1 MEILKKILSS
11 KTSIALIVVFVLILG
26 LSLAWYLNTRS
37 LEKKISEL
45 QKTVDTQDSL
55 IVDLEQELESTR
67 FEVQAVQRGLAALE
81 DFNTRQKEIRDDEDR
96 TKTKIL
102 ETVTQSDEAK
112 DWWSSD
118 IPTDLLDALMCQ

>member
-1 MEILKKILSS
+1 
-11 KTSIALIVVFVLILG
+11 VVFVLILG

-67 FEVQAVQRGLAALE
+67 FEVQVVQRGLAALE
-81 DFNTRQKEIRDDEDR
+81 DFNARQKEIRDDEDR

>member
-11 KTSIALIVVFVLILG
+11 KTSVALIVVFVLILG

-37 LEKKISEL
+37 LEKKIYEL

-81 DFNTRQKEIRDDEDR
+81 DFNARQKEIRDDEDR

>member
-11 KTSIALIVVFVLILG
+11 KTSVALIVVFVLILG

-81 DFNTRQKEIRDDEDR
+81 DFNARQKEIRDDEDR

-102 ETVTQSDEAK
+102 ETVTKSDEAK

>member
-1 MEILKKILSS
+1 MEILKNILSS
-11 KTSIALIVVFVLILG
+11 KTSIALIVVFVFILG

-67 FEVQAVQRGLAALE
+67 FEVHAVQRGLSALE
-81 DFNTRQKEIRDDEDR
+81 DFNARQKEIRDDEDR
-96 TKTKIL
+96 TKTQIL

-112 DWWSSD
+112 DWWSSA
-118 IPTDLLDALMCQ
+118 IPDDLLDALMCQ

>member
-11 KTSIALIVVFVLILG
+11 KTSISLIVVFVLILG

-45 QKTVDTQDSL
+45 QKTVDTKDSL

-67 FEVQAVQRGLAALE
+67 FEVQAVQRRLAALE
-81 DFNTRQKEIRDDEDR
+81 DFNARQKEIRDDEDR

>member
-81 DFNTRQKEIRDDEDR
+81 DFNARQKEIRDDEDR

>member
-67 FEVQAVQRGLAALE
+67 FEVQAVQRGLSALE
-81 DFNTRQKEIRDDEDR
+81 DFNARQKEIRDDEDR
-96 TKTKIL
+96 TKTQIL
-102 ETVTQSDEAK
+102 DTVTQSDEAK